1 MSKKNLILLF
11 LIPLVV
17 ACNNGENQIDEI
29 EIKKP
34 IEPKSQPEEQ
44 QEADLLN
51 RLGFDFKDEKIIID
65 INKTSHFFEMLETQ
79 MENKAKEIEN
89 KIINADINMTEG
101 MGIHIEGDEI
111 GIDLNKTKNMLQQ
124 INILMKDIFL
134 DINST
139 KH

>member
-1 MSKKNLILLF
+1 MKKTSLIIAF
-11 LIPLVV
+11 LIPFFIS
-17 ACNNGENQIDEI
+17 CTDI
-29 EIKKP
+29 EEKVDTVKIEKP
-34 IEPKSQPEEQ
+34 IDIKNPEQ
-44 QEADLLN
+44 KQEADMLN
-51 RLGFDFKDEKIIID
+51 RLGFDFKDEKIILD
-65 INKTSHFFEMLETQ
+65 INKTSHFFEMLEMQ

-101 MGIHIEGDEI
+101 MGIHVEGDEI

-134 DINST
+134 DINSA

>member
-1 MSKKNLILLF
+1 MRQKYWIIIFLVPLF
-11 LIPLVV
+11 I
-17 ACNNGENQIDEI
+17 ACNSSEEKVEKI
-29 EIKKP
+29 EVKKP
-34 IEPKSQPEEQ
+34 VETK
-44 QEADLLN
+44 QEVDLLN
-51 RLGFDFKDEKIIID
+51 RLGFEFKEEKIIID

-79 MENKAKEIEN
+79 METKVKKIED
-89 KIINADINMTEG
+89 KIVKADINMTEG

>member
-1 MSKKNLILLF
+1 MRKKSFIIIVLM
-11 LIPLVV
+11 PLMV
-17 ACNNGENQIDEI
+17 ACTNGENQVEEI

-34 IEPKSQPEEQ
+34 IVAKQSEVK
-44 QEADLLN
+44 QEADMLN

>member
-1 MSKKNLILLF
+1 MKKINLIIILLMP
-11 LIPLVV
+11 LIVSCSHSDDQVKEVDIKKTVEEKKP
-17 ACNNGENQIDEI
+17 
-29 EIKKP
+29 EIKK
-34 IEPKSQPEEQ
+34 EE
-44 QEADLLN
+44 DMLN
-51 RLGFDFKDEKIIID
+51 RLGFEFKDEKIIID

-79 MENKAKEIEN
+79 MENKAKEIEQ
-89 KIINADINMTEG
+89 KIIKADINMTKG
-101 MGIHIEGDEI
+101 MGIHVEGDEI

>member
-1 MSKKNLILLF
+1 MAKKKLIIVF
-11 LIPLVV
+11 MIIFIIG
-17 ACNNGENQIDEI
+17 CNEIDEKV
-29 EIKKP
+29 EQVEP
-34 IEPKSQPEEQ
+34 PKSIKVKPVEEK
-44 QEADLLN
+44 QEADMLN
-51 RLGFDFKDEKIIID
+51 RLGFEFQEEKIIID

-79 MENKAKEIEN
+79 MENKAREIEE
-89 KIINADINMTEG
+89 KIIRADINVTEG

-134 DINST
+134 DINHT